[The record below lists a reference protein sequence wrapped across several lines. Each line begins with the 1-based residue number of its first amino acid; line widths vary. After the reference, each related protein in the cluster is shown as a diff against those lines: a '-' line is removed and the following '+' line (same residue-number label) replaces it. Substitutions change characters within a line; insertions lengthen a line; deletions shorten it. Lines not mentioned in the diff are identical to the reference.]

1 MTLYNLGVPLG
12 KKKNRTKQNKN
23 KQKRWIRHP
32 LSTENESG
40 IHYPKSAIH
49 SVAFRTQV
57 IIIIS
62 MLYVFF
68 AQNCRCRRYCEAVF
82 IPLKFSDIHNTLSRL
97 KDKILHYAL
106 WLIDWLIDWLL
117 LSRSIKLWNAVHIM
131 SSIGR
136 IT

>member
-1 MTLYNLGVPLG
+1 MTLYNLGVPIG

-40 IHYPKSAIH
+40 LRYLKSAIH

-106 WLIDWLIDWLL
+106 WLIDWLIDWLIIIIL
-117 LSRSIKLWNAVHIM
+117 QYKTLECCPHYE
-131 SSIGR
+131 
-136 IT
+136 